1 MKKKNKNVRKRTGHN
16 EWDKIPKKNRSQ
28 WVPMGKMTQKEP
40 VPMGPKEQKGESSEK
55 ETSINRRK

>member
-1 MKKKNKNVRKRTGHN
+1 MGQNTQK
-16 EWDKIPKKNRSQ
+16 EP
-28 WVPMGKMTQKEP
+28 VPMGKMTQKEP

>member
-16 EWDKIPKKNRSQ
+16 EWDQIPKKNRSK
-28 WVPMGKMTQKEP
+28 WVDTQKEP